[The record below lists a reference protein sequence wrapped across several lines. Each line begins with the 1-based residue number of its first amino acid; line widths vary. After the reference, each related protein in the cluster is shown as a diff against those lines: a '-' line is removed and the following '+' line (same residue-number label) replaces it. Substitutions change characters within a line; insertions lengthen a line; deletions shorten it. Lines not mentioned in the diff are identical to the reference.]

1 MKIDL
6 HTHIL
11 PQEWPDLVAKTG
23 YKGWPRL
30 EHHGVGCAR
39 IMVDEKLFREVEEN
53 CWDPE
58 IRIKDC
64 ERTGVNLQVLST
76 VPLMFA
82 YWAKGEDAY
91 DLSRFLNDHI
101 ASIVRKYP
109 TRFAGLG
116 TLPMRAPELAVKELE
131 RCVKNLGL
139 RGVEIGT
146 HIAGKNLDKFALFPI
161 FAKAEELGAAV
172 FIHPWEMMGQ
182 DQMPRHFLP
191 WLVGMPA
198 ETTRAICSL
207 IFGGILERL
216 PRLKVGFAHGGGSFA
231 FTLGRIEA
239 GYHARPDLCQTH
251 IQKPPRAYLN
261 QMYFDTLVHDPDAL
275 RCLIQTFSVD
285 RLALGSDYPFPLG
298 EDRPGQLIESI
309 QDLSPKDKSRLL
321 SGTAMEFLGLAERF
335 PATR

>member
-11 PQEWPDLVAKTG
+11 PKEWPDLVAKTG

-30 EHHGVGCAR
+30 EHHGVGCAK
-39 IMVDEKLFREVEEN
+39 IMIDEKLFREVEEN
-53 CWDPE
+53 CWNPE
-58 IRIKDC
+58 ARLKDC

-76 VPLMFA
+76 VPVMFA

-101 ASIVRKYP
+101 ASIVRRYP

-116 TLPMRAPELAVKELE
+116 TLPMREPELAVKELE
-131 RCVKNLGL
+131 RCVKDLGL

-161 FAKAEELGAAV
+161 FAKAEELGAAI

-198 ETTRAICSL
+198 ETTRAICSM

-216 PRLKVGFAHGGGSFA
+216 PLLKVGFAHGGGSFA

-239 GYHARPDLCQTH
+239 GYHARPDLCQKH
-251 IQKPPRAYLN
+251 IQKPPRTYLN
-261 QMYFDTLVHDPDAL
+261 QMYFDTLVHDADAL
-275 RCLIQTFSVD
+275 RFLIQSCSVD

-298 EDRPGQLIESI
+298 EDRPGHLIESM
-309 QDLSPKDKSRLL
+309 QDLSPRDKKRLL
-321 SGTAMEFLGLAERF
+321 GGTALEFLGLTERF